1 MTDPLQLRLAR
12 SLGASAVILA
22 VLFAGSMLYTA
33 TGGGARELLIK
44 ELLINLMLVLGLQV
58 FMGSTGILSFGHLAF
73 AQIAAYGVA
82 LASIPVAVKAQ
93 RLPDLPFGLDSVE
106 LDATAATM
114 VGILVALAFGA
125 IVGVAVARAGGIAAT
140 MITLAVLFVVDQV
153 VKNWQELTRGAG
165 GLSGVPTLSGTT
177 WLWVGGAV
185 GLFATH
191 WFAESRD
198 GRFAVATRED
208 AIAAPALG
216 IGLFRSRYTAWVVSI
231 GLVGMAGAL
240 RVQAIGSTSPR
251 QYTLDVTVLLL
262 AMLVVGGMRT
272 PTGAVI
278 GTVVITVGNE
288 IFRQLGDPE
297 RLDINRFPDLFL
309 GVALLTVMLWR
320 PGGLLGDHDLAR
332 WLRRVTRRP
341 SEPRPHEPPARTASL
356 VAEEIDVRF
365 SGFIALQQAG
375 VQVAPGEVVGIIGPN
390 GAGKTTLF
398 NVVTG
403 LIPQSHGTVTLGEL
417 DLSHARP
424 EEAARAGLAR
434 TFQNL
439 RLFDNLSVRENV
451 NLTSLV
457 AAKYRPAEPLVD
469 LDWLLEASGLSAV
482 ADRPAR
488 TLDYGNQR
496 RLELARAAALS
507 PEFLLL
513 DEPTSGMSDD
523 ESMEMVDRI
532 RTMATSVG
540 AGVLVIDHD
549 LAFITKISDHIVA
562 LAEGQ
567 IIAEGTPDHVRHH
580 PAVMAAYLGTEATD
594 PAPAGMSVDRGQDPG
609 VDDQ

>member
-1 MTDPLQLRLAR
+1 MTDPIGLRLAR
-12 SLGASAVILA
+12 SLGASAVMLS
-22 VLFAGSMLYTA
+22 VLFAMSMLYTS

-82 LASIPVAVKAQ
+82 LVSIPVAVKAQ
-93 RLPDLPFGLDSVE
+93 RLPDLPFGLGSLE
-106 LDATAATM
+106 LDAFAATL

-140 MITLAVLFVVDQV
+140 MITLAVLFVVDQL

-191 WFAESRD
+191 WFAESRA

-272 PTGAVI
+272 PTGAVV

-320 PGGLLGDHDLAR
+320 PGGLLGDHDLAG
-332 WLRRVTRRP
+332 WSRRVTRRRGR
-341 SEPRPHEPPARTASL
+341 PRPHEPPERTAAL

-365 SGFIALQQAG
+365 SGFIALYQAG
-375 VQVAPGEVVGIIGPN
+375 VRVAPGEVVGIIGPN

-403 LIPQSHGTVTLGEL
+403 LIPQSHGTVTLGAR
-417 DLSHARP
+417 DLSDARP
-424 EEAARAGLAR
+424 EDVARAGLAR

-439 RLFDNLSVRENV
+439 RLFENLSVRENID
-451 NLTSLV
+451 LTALV
-457 AAKYRPAEPLVD
+457 AAKYRRDEPLVD
-469 LDWLLEASGLSAV
+469 VNWVLEASGLSAV
-482 ADRPAR
+482 ADRAAR

-549 LAFITKISDHIVA
+549 LAFITKISDHVVA

-567 IIAEGTPDHVRHH
+567 IIAEGTPDHIRNH
-580 PAVMAAYLGTEATD
+580 PAVVAAYLGTEAAD
-594 PAPAGMSVDRGQDPG
+594 PLTPRQ
-609 VDDQ
+609 